1 MFMDKYEKIK
11 GPVIA
16 GKSKKQEIE
25 NISNNHFFCVLFG
38 TFIFFQYICTRKPI
52 ITENYDSSNRTGLQV

>member
-1 MFMDKYEKIK
+1 MDKYEKIK

-38 TFIFFQYICTRKPI
+38 TFIFFSVYLHPKT
-52 ITENYDSSNRTGLQV
+52 NYNLKSAE